1 MSLSSLLLSGG
12 FALLATTAGQLAGL
26 GGPAAAAVG
35 AVTPL
40 HLPGLVTGLMP
51 LVGAAAL
58 GVLGRTSSNILNYSY
73 VIFVVIRRLLHDMCW
88 PHLLHHSRGSMLPLS
103 DRR

>member
-12 FALLATTAGQLAGL
+12 FALLASTGANLAGL
-26 GGPAAAAVG
+26 GGPTAAVVG

-58 GVLGRTSSNILNYSY
+58 GFLGRTERERERNTFIKA
-73 VIFVVIRRLLHDMCW
+73 IRNV
-88 PHLLHHSRGSMLPLS
+88 GTEQ
-103 DRR
+103 

>member
-1 MSLSSLLLSGG
+1 MIIFIILFSVNFPVVGGG
-12 FALLATTAGQLAGL
+12 FALLASTGANLAGL

-58 GVLGRTSSNILNYSY
+58 GFLGRTLSNISHNVCDVCCYYRNNLYE
-73 VIFVVIRRLLHDMCW
+73 HDVPW
-88 PHLLHHSRGSMLPLS
+88 PDLLHHS
-103 DRR
+103 

>member
-58 GVLGRTSSNILNYSY
+58 GVLGRT
-73 VIFVVIRRLLHDMCW
+73 
-88 PHLLHHSRGSMLPLS
+88 LS
-103 DRR
+103 LI

>member
-1 MSLSSLLLSGG
+1 M
-12 FALLATTAGQLAGL
+12 AGL

-58 GVLGRTSSNILNYSY
+58 GVLGRTSSLISNMILCDFCCYQAS
-73 VIFVVIRRLLHDMCW
+73 H
-88 PHLLHHSRGSMLPLS
+88 P
-103 DRR
+103 

>member
-1 MSLSSLLLSGG
+1 MHESAAATVPGTVLTFARLAGAVNALSSAIAG
-12 FALLATTAGQLAGL
+12 FALLAGTGANLAGL
-26 GGPAAAAVG
+26 GGPTAAVVG

-58 GVLGRTSSNILNYSY
+58 GFLGRT
-73 VIFVVIRRLLHDMCW
+73 
-88 PHLLHHSRGSMLPLS
+88 
-103 DRR
+103 

>member
-12 FALLATTAGQLAGL
+12 FALLAGTGATLAGL

-35 AVTPL
+35 AVTL
-40 HLPGLVTGLMP
+40 TGVPGVVTGLMP

-58 GVLGRTSSNILNYSY
+58 GALGRTLSNISY
-73 VIFVVIRRLLHDMCW
+73 KVCDVCCYYYRNNFHDVCW
-88 PHLLHHSRGSMLPLS
+88 PGPLHHTSGSVLFPAF
-103 DRR
+103 

>member
-12 FALLATTAGQLAGL
+12 FALLASTGANLAGL
-26 GGPAAAAVG
+26 GGPTAAVVG

-58 GVLGRTSSNILNYSY
+58 GFLGRTLSNISY
-73 VIFVVIRRLLHDMCW
+73 KVCDVCCYYRNNLYEHDV
-88 PHLLHHSRGSMLPLS
+88 PRPDLLHHI
-103 DRR
+103 

>member
-26 GGPAAAAVG
+26 GGPAAAVVG

-58 GVLGRTSSNILNYSY
+58 GFLGRTLSNIL
-73 VIFVVIRRLLHDMCW
+73 
-88 PHLLHHSRGSMLPLS
+88 
-103 DRR
+103 